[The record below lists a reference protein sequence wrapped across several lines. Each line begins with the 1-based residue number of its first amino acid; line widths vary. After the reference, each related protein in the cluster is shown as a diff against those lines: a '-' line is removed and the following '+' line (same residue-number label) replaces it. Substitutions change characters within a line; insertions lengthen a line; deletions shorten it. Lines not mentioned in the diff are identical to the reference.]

1 MKKTAR
7 LFLVSCETKSFFG
20 ARQTDQSVQGG
31 VCLQNWSTQQ
41 LNCRSPTWDNFD
53 PAAFSFLALFSICAM
68 QSKFQSL
75 QEELFKKASWK
86 IYLMKNATIKLVIY
100 PFLSFQATE
109 KIASRETWYLWL
121 AYSANSDKNPYW
133 LMQRFR
139 DSFKSSNRVI
149 MQYLWDLWCIS

>member
-20 ARQTDQSVQGG
+20 ARQTDQSVQEG

-53 PAAFSFLALFSICAM
+53 PAAFGFLAMFSICAM

-75 QEELFKKASWK
+75 QEELHG
-86 IYLMKNATIKLVIY
+86 ILKNIFDEKCFYQISH
-100 PFLSFQATE
+100 FSFPATE
-109 KIASRETWYLWL
+109 K
-121 AYSANSDKNPYW
+121 NSK
-133 LMQRFR
+133 QR
-139 DSFKSSNRVI
+139 N
-149 MQYLWDLWCIS
+149 MISVACLLCKF

>member
-1 MKKTAR
+1 MKRTAR

-20 ARQTDQSVQGG
+20 ARQTDQSVQEG

-86 IYLMKNATIKLVIY
+86 IYLMKNATIKIVIY
-100 PFLSFQATE
+100 PFQQPK

-121 AYSANSDKNPYW
+121 AYCANSDKNPYW
-133 LMQRFR
+133 LMQCFR